1 MEFSKLSLA
10 RRLKLQQLA
19 IFERVLACGSLLAA
33 SRELHMTQPAISKS
47 IQELEEHFGQPLLVR
62 SRRGVQPTDFG
73 LMMHNHAQALLADL
87 RFLADDLNSW
97 NAGISG
103 KVVVGTLLTAAAD
116 LLPRALIRL
125 RELAPNVVVE
135 VRVGVNEKM
144 FAELTDGELDIVVG
158 LIPTQ
163 DPSPALRHVTLHTE
177 TLCAVVGRRHP
188 LATTGAVNLSQ
199 LATMDWI
206 LPTSQSEARHAA
218 MHFFDALGIPKPTR
232 IIESVSI
239 MTNLGLLID
248 SRMIALMPFN
258 VAKKFVH
265 LGLLSVLPLGRQLPF
280 GTVGYT
286 LAKGRNV
293 TPATQRLIM
302 ALHDADVG
310 TDAF

>member
-33 SRELHMTQPAISKS
+33 SRELHMTQPAVSKS

-73 LMMHNHAQALLADL
+73 LMLHNHAQALLADL

-116 LLPRALIRL
+116 LLPRALLRL

-144 FAELTDGELDIVVG
+144 FAELTEGELDIVVG

-163 DPSPALRHVTLHTE
+163 DPPPALRHVTLHTE

-302 ALHDADVG
+302 ALHDADAG
-310 TDAF
+310 SDIL